1 MVTNN
6 YSQVVP
12 MTFEER
18 VAMYMN
24 CDKLDLA
31 RMLAQRD
38 MHDLEYI
45 PRFVPDPYP
54 FEPEKQWWDYQITCS
69 EPINNANSAT
79 NLDIK

>member
-1 MVTNN
+1 MEANN

-38 MHDLEYI
+38 MHDLEYV
-45 PRFVPDPYP
+45 PRTNVPYP
-54 FEPEKQWWDYQITCS
+54 FDPSKNWWDYQITCS
-69 EPINNANSAT
+69 NSVDESNST
-79 NLDIK
+79 TLKV

>member
-1 MVTNN
+1 MEANN

-38 MHDLEYI
+38 MHDLAYL
-45 PRFVPDPYP
+45 PRINEPYP
-54 FEPEKQWWDYQITCS
+54 FEPGKNWWDYQITCS
-69 EPINNANSAT
+69 EPMNNANSTT